1 MYNQISNFNIV
12 MPDCG
17 KSIEESIREQLESK
31 APIEM
36 VSERIYTERKDGVNP
51 AYDIRTDRFD
61 LAIKAHD
68 IRSKAAIAR
77 RMEEDKPSEE
87 QQTEEGA

>member
-1 MYNQISNFNIV
+1 MYNQKSNFNIN
-12 MPDCG
+12 MPDTG
-17 KSIEESIREQLESK
+17 KSIEETIREQLESK

-36 VSERIYTERKDGVNP
+36 VSERIFTERKDGVNP

-68 IRSKAAIAR
+68 MRSKAAIAR
-77 RMEEDKPSEE
+77 RMEEDKTKDEPEK
-87 QQTEEGA
+87 TA